1 MIERVLASENCGENI
16 KQILSQNIEQSKE
29 EVKDTFSL
37 EVKNALLRGDKP
49 ERVNEL
55 RSPLV
60 LSIQDVATI
69 AKWMEENQNLI
80 HSYMQS
86 LRESEKSVQ

>member
-1 MIERVLASENCGENI
+1 MIEKVLASENCGENI
-16 KQILSQNIEQSKE
+16 KQMLSQNFEKPEE

-55 RSPLV
+55 KSPLV
-60 LSIQDVATI
+60 LSVQDVITI
-69 AKWMEENQNLI
+69 AKRMEDN
-80 HSYMQS
+80 
-86 LRESEKSVQ
+86 